1 MTDLLKATCTV
12 ASPVT
17 GARQRGFNLVEVL
30 VSLAV
35 LTIGLTG
42 VAALLIQGM
51 SASNS
56 ATLNSV
62 AVTHAQTGVEI
73 MRSNLEAY
81 TAGYFA
87 GDNTTDDEYTTAD
100 CSSGCSAEAQ
110 ADADYAS
117 WRTQLAVS
125 MPDGRGYICTDSTPD
140 DGQPGAV
147 ACDDEGQ
154 NVIKIFW
161 RDIKD
166 QDAEAASDD
175 VVYQRY
181 VTTVLP

>member
-1 MTDLLKATCTV
+1 MNRDLKKFRSAL
-12 ASPVT
+12 PVNPMF
-17 GARQRGFNLVEVL
+17 RQRGFNLVEVL
-30 VSLAV
+30 VALAV
-35 LTIGLTG
+35 LAIGLVG

-56 ATLNSV
+56 ANLNSV
-62 AVTHAQTGVEI
+62 AVAHAQTGAEI

-87 GDNTTDDEYTTAD
+87 GENTSDDTFTAAD
-100 CSSGCSAEAQ
+100 CSSGCAAAEQ
-110 ADADYAS
+110 AAADYGA
-117 WRTQLAVS
+117 WREQVRDS
-125 MPDGRGYICTDSTPD
+125 MPDGRAYICTDSTPN

-147 ACDDEGQ
+147 ACDNEGQ
-154 NVIKIFW
+154 NVVKVFW